1 MGSPG
6 GSIQDQRSEHKQENK
21 QNNKFV
27 KLNNRNK
34 CTVDQTRPDQT
45 NPTKAIM
52 SEESKES
59 NLQQTNNVSLPR
71 LPLSLLHLPSS
82 SLGRT
87 SPQTVRQNQNQE
99 IGGATSSFID
109 IIDEALELID
119 LDDFI
124 TNDIDNSN
132 ANRTYNPKRQ

>member
-1 MGSPG
+1 
-6 GSIQDQRSEHKQENK
+6 
-21 QNNKFV
+21 
-27 KLNNRNK
+27 
-34 CTVDQTRPDQT
+34 
-45 NPTKAIM
+45 M

-59 NLQQTNNVSLPR
+59 NLQQTNDVSLPR

-82 SLGRT
+82 LGRT
-87 SPQTVRQNQNQE
+87 PQTVRQNQDQE
-99 IGGATSSFID
+99 IGRVSSVID

-124 TNDIDNSN
+124 PNDISN